1 MSEFH
6 PLSPKFATR
15 LCRKKPYGKEM
26 PAGDKRSIGKN
37 GRRVNSIFGEIA
49 HKILGLFG
57 GLFSGDS
64 GDFRGRGGEGV
75 FSTIWRG
82 LSGVLRLI
90 GTHRFLP
97 PRIPDLYD

>member
-15 LCRKKPYGKEM
+15 LCRQKPYGKEM
-26 PAGDKRSIGKN
+26 PAGDERSIGKN

-49 HKILGLFG
+49 HKILCLFG

-64 GDFRGRGGEGV
+64 GVFGVEVARGFFQPFGEACQA
-75 FSTIWRG
+75 F
-82 LSGVLRLI
+82 
-90 GTHRFLP
+90 
-97 PRIPDLYD
+97 